1 MLIDDELYSS
11 HPYAFVK
18 PEHHKYAYV
27 DQNQV
32 SHFPETI
39 SAIYILLGIFLC
51 SYIIVSLPVF
61 IERIK

>member
-32 SHFPETI
+32 SYFPDTI
-39 SAIYILLGIFLC
+39 SAIYINNSWEFLC
-51 SYIIVSLPVF
+51 AAI
-61 IERIK
+61 

>member
-39 SAIYILLGIFLC
+39 LAIYIIN
-51 SYIIVSLPVF
+51 S
-61 IERIK
+61 